1 MPMVN
6 STSVFL
12 SQPYQTAD
20 QGKSR
25 VIKMKSEKLLTPSR
39 DAVFFVQLFARA
51 YRHTS

>member
-1 MPMVN
+1 MVN

-12 SQPYQTAD
+12 AQPFRTSE

-25 VIKMKSEKLLTPSR
+25 VIKMKSEKLLSPSR

-51 YRHTS
+51 YRHSS

>member
-1 MPMVN
+1 MVN

-12 SQPYQTAD
+12 SQPCESME

-25 VIKMKSEKLLTPSR
+25 VIKMKSKKLLSPSR
-39 DAVFFVQLFARA
+39 DTVFFVQLFARA